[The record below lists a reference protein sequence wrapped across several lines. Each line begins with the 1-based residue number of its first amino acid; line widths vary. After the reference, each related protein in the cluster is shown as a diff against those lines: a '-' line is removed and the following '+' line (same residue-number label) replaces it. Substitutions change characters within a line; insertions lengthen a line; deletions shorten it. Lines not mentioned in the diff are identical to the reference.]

1 MALKDETKLRERRE
15 EKRKLLSTS
24 AEFRSNE
31 CKMHFLIKTNK
42 KKNSATCLLI
52 KTFQAKSMKILNKQ
66 I

>member
-31 CKMHFLIKTNK
+31 CKMHFLIKTNEK
-42 KKNSATCLLI
+42 KKFSNLFVNQNIWSQVYEDI
-52 KTFQAKSMKILNKQ
+52 K
-66 I
+66 